1 MGKADKQVVLRQMD
15 PSFDGSEFDSVPPE
29 EAQVDVC
36 PDESI
41 GSVVGQVR
49 KGAGI
54 SDHHNFRKFAL
65 AQAADDLENPR
76 KRGRRTPSSPADPAV
91 LRGLKSAE
99 QMRARQLEDGTHF
112 SVRNLMEG
120 VEIPE
125 GATHQITSGAL
136 EGQYVVIV
144 ENGSKGS
151 VKVNIVG
158 GRRNGS
164 ISFIMPADLKKL

>member
-1 MGKADKQVVLRQMD
+1 MVTKSEEILRGM
-15 PSFDGSEFDSVPPE
+15 SAEFDGSEDGVVPE
-29 EAQVDVC
+29 EGVPA
-36 PDESI
+36 DESI

-49 KGAGI
+49 KGAGL
-54 SDHHNFRKFAL
+54 SSQRSFSRFVLPQDVDGSSRS
-65 AQAADDLENPR
+65 R
-76 KRGRRTPSSPADPAV
+76 RRGRGHHYPEDPAV
-91 LRGLKSAE
+91 LKGLQAAEVLREKS
-99 QMRARQLEDGTHF
+99 LENGTHF
-112 SVRNLMEG
+112 SVRNLMES
-120 VEIPE
+120 VEVPA

>member
-1 MGKADKQVVLRQMD
+1 MVTKLEIERGMSAE
-15 PSFDGSEFDSVPPE
+15 FDGSEDGAVPE
-29 EAQVDVC
+29 EGVTV
-36 PDESI
+36 DESI

-54 SDHHNFRKFAL
+54 YDHHNFRKFAL

-76 KRGRRTPSSPADPAV
+76 KRVRRSPFAPESPSI
-91 LRGLKSAE
+91 LKALQSAE
-99 QMRARQLEDGTHF
+99 GLRERQREDGTHF
-112 SVRNLMEG
+112 SVRNLMEK